1 MFGLATGLYRTYFS
15 PANLSI
21 LIIGPDC
28 AGKTALLERIKV
40 TQFSTSRQLRTLA
53 AAHGGNV
60 PLPRSTSGRMMDG
73 DDNGGGGEAGKMEVH
88 RRHNSAPI
96 VMDAKSSIGDGGDG
110 STVPP
115 QKRGGD
121 STEKKSRADIG
132 KSPNSADGPRAA
144 AAATKSNISTA
155 AATASGG
162 ASSSSG
168 SGSFRRR
175 FLVCPAPRMY
185 SREAMTE
192 GDDDEE
198 EERYDEVVLS
208 DDDDNGGPD
217 ATDVDDDQ
225 DPDSDL
231 KSLLGD
237 VADVAA
243 PTTGSTHQDDDD
255 DYNDHHDGQQQQ
267 HEHEEEEEVEHD
279 VKKSARMLPLHL
291 IRPTIGQNLH
301 KMDACGCRINVYDL
315 GGMIKMRPL
324 WDRYYSEV
332 DAVVFV
338 VDARTVGGAGG
349 SCGISRLEETVEAF
363 DTVRDQDVLDGVP
376 LMVFVNK
383 IDRGDGGRL
392 VSDDDDRYQQQQ
404 QRQQQDEGD
413 GNDAAAAA
421 ANNDRFHPSRL
432 DLDVLSNALNLYGHP
447 TKSIDNDMIVM
458 TAGSARTG
466 EGVRAAFEWLV
477 LKARNVQREMEVID
491 RKMTM

>member
-40 TQFSTSRQLRTLA
+40 TQFSTARQLRTLA
-53 AAHGGNV
+53 AAHGGTV
-60 PLPRSTSGRMMDG
+60 PLPRSRISTSGRMDG
-73 DDNGGGGEAGKMEVH
+73 DGGGAGEMH

-96 VMDAKSSIGDGGDG
+96 VMDAKSGDSGSGSRGGSG
-110 STVPP
+110 AASTAPP
-115 QKRGGD
+115 QTKEDTIEQG
-121 STEKKSRADIG
+121 SNANIG
-132 KSPNSADGPRAA
+132 KSPNSADGPR
-144 AAATKSNISTA
+144 TTA
-155 AATASGG
+155 AATAT
-162 ASSSSG
+162 ATATAQSSSAR
-168 SGSFRRR
+168 RRR

-198 EERYDEVVLS
+198 EERFDEVVLS
-208 DDDDNGGPD
+208 DDGNGD
-217 ATDVDDDQ
+217 ASDAYDADE

-237 VADVAA
+237 VEDVAA
-243 PTTGSTHQDDDD
+243 PTTGSTHQDVD
-255 DYNDHHDGQQQQ
+255 DYNDDDEHGHGQQQQ
-267 HEHEEEEEVEHD
+267 QQQEEEEEEVEHD

-291 IRPTIGQNLH
+291 IRPTIGQNLA
-301 KMDACGCRINVYDL
+301 KMDACGCRINIFDL

-332 DAVVFV
+332 DAVIFV

-349 SCGISRLEETVEAF
+349 GGGISRLEETVEAF

-376 LMVFVNK
+376 LMVFANK
-383 IDRGDGGRL
+383 VDRGEGGRL
-392 VSDDDDRYQQQQ
+392 VSDDDDRYQQQRQQ
-404 QRQQQDEGD
+404 QRQQEEDGGD
-413 GNDAAAAA
+413 SNDAAAA
-421 ANNDRFHPSRL
+421 ANNDRFHPSKL

-447 TKSIDNDMIVM
+447 TKSLDNDMIVM